1 MEKDQKAQSKQEK
14 LEYTPPKLEEHGNV
28 EEVTLQT
35 FFGTFSPPAAVGS
48 QAVKSKKPSIIGWL
62 FVDVQPDEY

>member
-48 QAVKSKKPSIIGWL
+48 
-62 FVDVQPDEY
+62 